1 MSTRGF
7 CLLVVAKA
15 PVPGEVKTRLSP
27 PATAEQAAEIA
38 AASLLDTLDTVL
50 AVPNAV
56 PVVALTGDISQAAR
70 SAELE
75 LLLQRTTVLPQRGDD
90 FAQRL
95 VNAHL
100 DTARLRPRRA
110 VLQIGMDTPQ
120 VTPDLLTGQA
130 ERLLAGADA
139 LLGPAYD
146 GGWWVLGLRE
156 PVTARAL
163 ATVPMSRSDTG
174 ELTRHALRSAG
185 LRVVKGPK
193 LSDVDTMADAESV
206 ANTMRDG
213 RFVEAVAAVRSGAR
227 PP

>member
-1 MSTRGF
+1 MSAKGF

-15 PVPGEVKTRLSP
+15 PVPGEVKTRLCP

-38 AASLLDTLDTVL
+38 AAALLDTLDTVL

-56 PVVALTGDISQAAR
+56 PVVALTGDLAQAVR

-75 LLLQRTTVLPQRGDD
+75 HLLQRTTVLPQRGDD

-100 DTARLRPRRA
+100 DTARLRPRRS

-120 VTPDLLTGQA
+120 VSPDLLAGQA
-130 ERLLAGADA
+130 ERLLLGADA

-146 GGWWVLGLRE
+146 GGWWVLGLRD

-163 ATVPMSRSDTG
+163 ATVPMSRPDTG

-185 LRVVKGPK
+185 LRVAKGPK
-193 LSDVDTMADAESV
+193 LSDVDTMADAQSV

-213 RFVEAVAAVRSGAR
+213 RFVEAVAAVRFGAR
-227 PP
+227 PQ

>member
-1 MSTRGF
+1 MSAKGF
-7 CLLVVAKA
+7 CVLLMATA
-15 PVPGEVKTRLSP
+15 PVPGEVKPRLSP
-27 PATAEQAAEIA
+27 PATAEQAADIA

-56 PVVALTGDISQAAR
+56 PVVALTGDVSQAAR
-70 SAELE
+70 SVELE
-75 LLLQRTTVLPQRGDD
+75 QLLQRTTVLSQRGDD

-100 DTARLRPRRA
+100 ATARVRPRRA
-110 VLQIGMDTPQ
+110 ILQIDMDTPQ
-120 VTPDLLTGQA
+120 VTPDLLAGQA
-130 ERLLAGADA
+130 ERLLHGADA
-139 LLGPAYD
+139 LLGPTYD

-163 ATVPMSRSDTG
+163 ATVPMSRSDTA

-193 LSDVDTMADAESV
+193 LSTVDMMTDAESV
-206 ANTMRDG
+206 ANTMRHG
-213 RFVEAVAAVRSGAR
+213 RFVEAVAAVRSR
-227 PP
+227 F

>member
-1 MSTRGF
+1 VIAKGF

-15 PVPGEVKTRLSP
+15 PVPGEVKTRLCP

-50 AVPNAV
+50 AVPNAL
-56 PVVALTGDISQAAR
+56 PVVALTGDVSQAAR
-70 SAELE
+70 STELE
-75 LLLQRTTVLPQRGDD
+75 LLLRRTTVLPQRGED

-120 VTPDLLTGQA
+120 VTPDLLSGQA
-130 ERLLAGADA
+130 ERLLLGADA

-163 ATVPMSRSDTG
+163 AIVAMSRPDTG

-193 LSDVDTMADAESV
+193 LSDVDTMADAGSV

-213 RFVEAVAAVRSGAR
+213 RFVEAVAAVHLGAR
-227 PP
+227 PL